1 MNWLLEIP
9 MRVCWTR
16 AETFSNSGNILDFV
30 CGLLPGNGEEFHYLD
45 KSYKKKE
52 GYDGSIY

>member
-1 MNWLLEIP
+1 
-9 MRVCWTR
+9 MRT
-16 AETFSNSGNILDFV
+16 ETFSNSGNILDFV
-30 CGLLPGNGEEFHYLD
+30 SGLLPGNGEEFHYLD